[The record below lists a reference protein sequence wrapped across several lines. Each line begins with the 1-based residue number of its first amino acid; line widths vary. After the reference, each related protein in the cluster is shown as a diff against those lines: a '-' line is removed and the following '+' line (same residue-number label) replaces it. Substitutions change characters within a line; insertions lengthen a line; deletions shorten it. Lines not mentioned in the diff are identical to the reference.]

1 MSYGKMLGKLFQ
13 GVDLR
18 VEDFLL
24 LEAFQIGYLKN
35 RAPAR
40 ELAAVLREHPDIRYF
55 FIHKFPPITE
65 FIESTI
71 DKFGPAENEKELEKC
86 CDTLVWELAEL
97 IVYNKHPGLL
107 DSAVDL
113 GWSVH
118 DIQSVS
124 SLKYKVIIDAG
135 AGTGRVAF
143 EVIEDAGMVFAVEP
157 CTSLRNFIIEKG
169 RKRGISNLFV
179 LDGFLHAIPL
189 PKDFADVL
197 ITSNA
202 IGWSLDDELNE
213 IERVVKTGGY
223 AIHLLSSSDTHDP
236 YKKHLTNPQWQY
248 TYSEYKKDERF
259 IKKYWKHIA

>member
-1 MSYGKMLGKLFQ
+1 MSYGKMLRKLFQ
-13 GVDLR
+13 GTELR

-24 LEAFQIGYLKN
+24 LEAYQIASLKD

-40 ELAAVLREHPDIRYF
+40 ELAAVLLEHPDIRYF
-55 FIHKFPPITE
+55 FVHKYPPIME
-65 FIESTI
+65 FIEHAI
-71 DKFGPAENEKELEKC
+71 DTFGPAVNEKEYETC

-113 GWSVH
+113 GWSID

-124 SLKYKVIIDAG
+124 SLKNKVVIDAG

-143 EVIEDAGMVFAVEP
+143 EVVTDAGMVFAVEP
-157 CTSLRNFIIEKG
+157 CASLRKFIIEKG
-169 RKRGISNLFV
+169 REKGIPNLFV

-189 PKDFADVL
+189 PKGFADVL

-202 IGWSLDDELNE
+202 IGWNLDDELKE

-236 YKKHLTNPQWQY
+236 YKERLTNPQWHY
-248 TYSEYKKDERF
+248 TYTEYEKDER
-259 IKKYWKHIA
+259 IIRKYWKHIA